1 MSTRTDGR
9 GGTAAERGRARRARK
24 AGFTLAEVLVVLAI
38 LMSLATIVT
47 VNVLRHQREARRQA
61 ATIQLKQLQNA
72 IVHYQ
77 TEQGRIPTMEQG
89 LEALV
94 AKPQV
99 PPVPERYPADGYLGS
114 RHLPRDPWLHDY
126 VYIAPGREGTAFEI
140 VCYGSDGQQGGDGDA
155 KDISTFDL

>member
-1 MSTRTDGR
+1 MTIANRNGKTRD
-9 GGTAAERGRARRARK
+9 ARRRK
-24 AGFTLAEVLVVLAI
+24 GGFTLAEVLVVLAI

-47 VNVLRHQREARRQA
+47 VNVLRHQREARRQTA
-61 ATIQLKQLQNA
+61 VIQIKQLQNA
-72 IVHYQ
+72 VVHYQ

-99 PPVPERYPADGYLGS
+99 PPVPERYPPDGYLGS
-114 RHLPRDPWLHDY
+114 RHLPKDPWQHDY

-140 VCYGSDGQQGGDGDA
+140 VSYGSDGQQGGDGDA

>member
-1 MSTRTDGR
+1 MTI
-9 GGTAAERGRARRARK
+9 ARRKAGRRGAGRSK

-47 VNVLRHQREARRQA
+47 VNVLRHQREARRQTA
-61 ATIQLKQLQNA
+61 IIQIKQLQNA
-72 IVHYQ
+72 VVHYQ

-99 PPVPERYPADGYLGS
+99 PPVPERYPPDGYLGS
-114 RHLPRDPWLHDY
+114 RRLPKDPWQHGY
-126 VYIAPGREGTAFEI
+126 VYIAPGREGASFEI
-140 VCYGSDGQQGGDGDA
+140 VSYGSDGQQGGDGDA